1 MVRVIEGDC
10 EDRAEM
16 GGERGGERER
26 GTRRRYAA
34 DLDDEG
40 RGHKP
45 RKAGASRI

>member
-16 GGERGGERER
+16 GGGGERER
-26 GTRRRYAA
+26 ERNSKTHAA